1 MVKKEWI
8 DKGFV
13 DEPIAKELDLKSEIR
28 ELCRKKNAVIM
39 AHYYTEGI
47 IQDLADF
54 VGDSLALAQKAAR
67 TEADI
72 IVCAVCILW
81 ERPIRFS
88 VPAKRSWF
96 RI

>member
-54 VGDSLALAQKAAR
+54 V
-67 TEADI
+67 
-72 IVCAVCILW
+72 
-81 ERPIRFS
+81 
-88 VPAKRSWF
+88 
-96 RI
+96 

>member
-13 DEPIAKELDLKSEIR
+13 DEPVAKELDLKSEIR

-47 IQDLADF
+47 IQDLADRSGYHRHVRCAF
-54 VGDSLALAQKAAR
+54 HGRDQQDSL
-67 TEADI
+67 
-72 IVCAVCILW
+72 
-81 ERPIRFS
+81 S
-88 VPAKRSWF
+88 
-96 RI
+96 